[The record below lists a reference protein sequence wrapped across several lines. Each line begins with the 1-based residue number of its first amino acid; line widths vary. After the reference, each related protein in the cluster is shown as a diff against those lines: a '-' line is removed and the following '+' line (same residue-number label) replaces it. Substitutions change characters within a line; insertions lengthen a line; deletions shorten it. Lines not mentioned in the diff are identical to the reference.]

1 MVRAQTTR
9 DAPETSAY
17 KSWRHTRLH
26 SNSTNKTSRTTQH
39 VVMIVI
45 KRRRRRD
52 VQTPPT
58 SRRLDQQRS
67 LLPLVTVT
75 KRETCPSQSL
85 LQETQSASPPS
96 KKATRQSHLTS
107 PLLLL
112 LFLLPSKLIR
122 RLPLLGKRG
131 THVKHALTLHA
142 PQVCGGGK
150 ETPGRKQSLLRCRQ
164 RFHP

>member
-17 KSWRHTRLH
+17 KSWRHTCLH

-164 RFHP
+164 RCHP

>member
-112 LFLLPSKLIR
+112 LLLPSKLIR